1 MNCSTTRVLGRF
13 SPARSEAF
21 ITPLS
26 VNAALDVRRRL
37 DSVSRAPR
45 NPVPVPTRPTQPS
58 VTRPAVLAAAC
69 LVVLLQ
75 AAVLI
80 GLGGAWARDLLG
92 GVSEIPGATL
102 FLIAFAVGIAALLIA
117 SARALWRGRRWARS
131 PVITWQILLIA
142 MSIGWLGVERTG
154 WAVAV
159 LVSALLVAIGLLLP
173 SVVAATSGRAPMPD
187 GGSPVR

>member
-1 MNCSTTRVLGRF
+1 
-13 SPARSEAF
+13 
-21 ITPLS
+21 
-26 VNAALDVRRRL
+26 
-37 DSVSRAPR
+37 
-45 NPVPVPTRPTQPS
+45 
-58 VTRPAVLAAAC
+58 VLAGVC

-80 GLGGAWARDLLG
+80 GLAGAWVRDLIAG
-92 GVSEIPGATL
+92 ASEIPGATL

-142 MSIGWLGVERTG
+142 MSAGWLGVERTS

-159 LVSALLVAIGLLLP
+159 LVSSLLVVVGLLLP
-173 SVVAATSGRAPMPD
+173 AVVAATSGRAPVAD
-187 GGSPVR
+187 GDPPVS

>member
-1 MNCSTTRVLGRF
+1 MPS
-13 SPARSEAF
+13 
-21 ITPLS
+21 
-26 VNAALDVRRRL
+26 
-37 DSVSRAPR
+37 APR
-45 NPVPVPTRPTQPS
+45 DPVPVPARPN
-58 VTRPAVLAAAC
+58 RPAAARPVVLAGVC

-80 GLGGAWARDLLG
+80 GLAGAWVRDLIAG
-92 GVSEIPGATL
+92 ASEIPGATL

-142 MSIGWLGVERTG
+142 MSAGWLGVERTS

-159 LVSALLVAIGLLLP
+159 LVSSLLVVVGLLLP
-173 SVVAATSGRAPMPD
+173 TVVAATSGRAPVAD
-187 GGSPVR
+187 GDSPVS